1 MTKSNSCSKISCPVL
16 SVFYIFSRICELCP
30 FPNMPSVC
38 QHQSAVIDSENP
50 SSDHGVLQC
59 DIIYRRPTDYFFLPF
74 ILPCFKLFHVLPP
87 LLLLPRWDFS
97 SRCAKRPLAPVRLL
111 LSCPAS
117 WKLNR
122 FAPLYLHIVHYIHKM
137 MSILILSRGY
147 ILSCDWAVCLS
158 SIVITTWNPCQ
169 NA

>member
-1 MTKSNSCSKISCPVL
+1 MTKLNTFSKISCPVL
-16 SVFYIFSRICELCP
+16 SLFYIFSRICELCP

-59 DIIYRRPTDYFFLPF
+59 DIIYRRPTDHFLFLLFCHAFSYSMSPPPFRQGGTSHLDVRKDHWRLFTCCSVVLQVENWTDLPPF
-74 ILPCFKLFHVLPP
+74 IYIL
-87 LLLLPRWDFS
+87 
-97 SRCAKRPLAPVRLL
+97 
-111 LSCPAS
+111 
-117 WKLNR
+117 
-122 FAPLYLHIVHYIHKM
+122 YIHKM
-137 MSILILSRGY
+137 ISILILSGGY